1 MDSTNNN
8 TSITIN
14 SDHQTMIHIEGENEG
29 RKRAPGGGRKGTPII
44 YKEVDDYVEGTII
57 SKGNPL
63 IFKIDKEDFEKV
75 NSRQWYAAS
84 GGYYVACHISINGVR
99 KFLYMHNFVM
109 NRLTFPG
116 KGTIES
122 VDHINRNGLDN
133 RKSNLRIVTQSQQN
147 INQSQR
153 VRRCI
158 LPDGCGITPDDI
170 PRHVWYIKA
179 NGLHGDRFGIDLKTE
194 NVKWKTTSSKSVTL
208 QDKLKHAKDKLAE
221 LYVQFPYLQTD
232 IPTV

>member
-1 MDSTNNN
+1 MVP
-8 TSITIN
+8 
-14 SDHQTMIHIEGENEG
+14 IEGEERKSAG
-29 RKRAPGGGRKGTPII
+29 RKPIPIVYHDELIEGQQCVIGTL
-44 YKEVDDYVEGTII
+44 I
-57 SKGNPL
+57 SKGVPVRF
-63 IFKIDKEDFEKV
+63 IIDKEDEEKIR
-75 NSRQWYAAS
+75 SRHWYAMTS
-84 GGYYVACHISINGVR
+84 SKYVAQHITIDGSR
-99 KFLYMHNFVM
+99 KMLYLHNFVM

-116 KGTIES
+116 KGATET
-122 VDHINRNGLDN
+122 VDHINRNGFDN
-133 RKSNLRIVTQSQQN
+133 RKSNLRVVTQSRQN
-147 INQSQR
+147 VNKMAKPR
-153 VRRCI
+153 TCI

>member
-1 MDSTNNN
+1 
-8 TSITIN
+8 
-14 SDHQTMIHIEGENEG
+14 
-29 RKRAPGGGRKGTPII
+29 
-44 YKEVDDYVEGTII
+44 
-57 SKGNPL
+57 
-63 IFKIDKEDFEKV
+63 
-75 NSRQWYAAS
+75 
-84 GGYYVACHISINGVR
+84 
-99 KFLYMHNFVM
+99 MHNFVM

-232 IPTV
+232 IPIV